1 MIFKITKSEL
11 YPRKKFEIFFLGIL
25 KTFWKSDFLQNT
37 SKRPLFIKDT
47 LDNKIMEIDTEL
59 VFKLLPEDVLPIDI
73 DICYV
78 SHQKQ
83 NFEFSF

>member
-11 YPRKKFEIFFLGIL
+11 YLRKKFEIFFLGIL
-25 KTFWKSDFLQNT
+25 KSFWKNDFLQNT
-37 SKRPLFIKDT
+37 SKRPLFIKNT

-78 SHQKQ
+78 IHQKTD
-83 NFEFSF
+83 F